1 MHDFGNIKTTMGRGR
16 ISPPGEPV
24 HYKGFSRRLCVSTS
38 SMLLWLLA
46 VCLAPA
52 AFAQTALTWQQVRE
66 KFQAANP
73 TLHAGQIGLQESKAQ
88 EITAYLRPNPNLT
101 IAADQFDP
109 FPATPYRPLQ
119 YFFPVTTFDYLHERQ
134 NKRELRLDSARKGT
148 EIAEL
153 QQTDLERTL
162 IFSLRQAFVQTLQA
176 KSVLALATE
185 NLAYFDREIV
195 INRNRYQAG
204 DIARVDLDRL
214 ELQRVQYES
223 DFQTAQVNLR
233 SAKIAIL
240 ALLNDRTPVDS
251 FDVTGPFEFADRIM
265 PLEEF
270 HKTALEARPDL
281 KAAVQTISKAET
293 DHRLAVAN
301 GSTDPTF
308 GVDFGRNPPISAY
321 FGLSLN
327 IPLRIF
333 DRNQGEKART
343 EIDIKHA
350 ETMRDV
356 TQAQVFSD
364 VDSAYVML
372 VSSVNL
378 LRPYQG
384 TEGYLQRSTRV
395 RDDVAFAYQRGSAS
409 LVDFLDSQ
417 RDYRGI
423 QVAYVNLVGAYLVA
437 ASQLNLAVGRE
448 VVQ

>member
-1 MHDFGNIKTTMGRGR
+1 
-16 ISPPGEPV
+16 
-24 HYKGFSRRLCVSTS
+24 
-38 SMLLWLLA
+38 LLA
-46 VCLAPA
+46 ASPA
-52 AFAQTALTWQQVRE
+52 TAQTALTWQQVRD

-73 TLHAGQIGLQESKAQ
+73 TLQAGQLGLQESKAQ
-88 EITAYLRPNPNLT
+88 EITAYLRPNPNLS

-119 YFFPVTTFDYLHERQ
+119 YFFPVTALDYLHERE
-134 NKRELRLDSARKGT
+134 NKRELRLESARKGT
-148 EIAEL
+148 DIAES

-195 INRNRYQAG
+195 ISRNQYQAG

-223 DFQTAQVNLR
+223 DFQTAQVNVR

-240 ALLNDRTPVDS
+240 ALLNDRTPIDS
-251 FDVTGPFEFADRIM
+251 FDVTGPFEFSDRIL
-265 PLEEF
+265 PLEEL
-270 HKTALEARPDL
+270 HNAALEARPDL
-281 KAAVQTISKAET
+281 KAAVEAISKAQT
-293 DHRLAVAN
+293 DHQLAVAN

-308 GVDFGRNPPISAY
+308 GVDFGRNPPISVY
-321 FGLSLN
+321 FGLSVN
-327 IPLRIF
+327 VPLRIF

-350 ETMRDV
+350 ETVREA
-356 TQAQVFSD
+356 TQAQVFND

-384 TEGYLQRSTRV
+384 AEGYLQRSTRV
-395 RDDVAFAYQRGSAS
+395 RDDIAFAYQRGQAS

-417 RDYRGI
+417 RDYRAV
-423 QVAYVNLVGAYLVA
+423 QVAYINLVGAYLAA

-448 VVQ
+448 VAQ

>member
-1 MHDFGNIKTTMGRGR
+1 MSCLCHVPLKIAPGQPVPVKRF
-16 ISPPGEPV
+16 PP
-24 HYKGFSRRLCVSTS
+24 RLRVSAS
-38 SMLLWLLA
+38 GLSLCLLA
-46 VCLAPA
+46 LCLPHS
-52 AFAQTALTWQQVRE
+52 AFAQTALTWQQVRD
-66 KFQAANP
+66 KFEAANP
-73 TLHAGQIGLQESKAQ
+73 TLHAGQLGLQESKTL
-88 EITAYLRPNPNLT
+88 EVSAYLRPNPNLT

-119 YFFPVTTFDYLHERQ
+119 YFFPVTSFDYLHERQ
-134 NKRELRLDSARKGT
+134 NKRELRLDSAREAT
-148 EIAEL
+148 EIAES
-153 QQTDLERTL
+153 QQTDLERTM

-195 INRNRYQAG
+195 ISRAQYQAG

-240 ALLNDRTPVDS
+240 ALLSERTPIDS
-251 FDVTGPFEFADRIM
+251 FDVTGPFAFSEQIK
-265 PLEEF
+265 PLDEY
-270 HKTALEARPDL
+270 HNAALEARPDL
-281 KAAVQTISKAET
+281 KAAVEAISKAQT
-293 DHRLAVAN
+293 DHQLAVAN

-308 GVDFGRNPPISAY
+308 GVDFGRNPPISVY
-321 FGLSLN
+321 FGFSMS

-350 ETMRDV
+350 ETLRDA
-356 TQAQVFSD
+356 TRTQVFSD
-364 VDSAYVML
+364 VDSAYVLL
-372 VSSVNL
+372 VSNVNL

-384 TEGYLQRSTRV
+384 AEGYLLRSTRV
-395 RDDVAFAYQRGSAS
+395 RDDMAFAYQRGQAS

-417 RDYRGI
+417 RDYRAV
-423 QVAYVNLVGAYLVA
+423 QVSYINLIGSYLAA

-448 VVQ
+448 VAP